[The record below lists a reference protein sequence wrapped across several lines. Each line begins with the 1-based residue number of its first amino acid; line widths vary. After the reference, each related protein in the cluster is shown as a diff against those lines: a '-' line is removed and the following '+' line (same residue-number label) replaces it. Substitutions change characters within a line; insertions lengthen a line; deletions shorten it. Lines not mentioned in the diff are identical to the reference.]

1 MPSQTL
7 SVTPRRTVARART
20 VAIAALTT
28 FAMGVASIAL
38 AQGGPSPAEM
48 QIKYRQSAYTLIGG
62 NFAPLGAMVSG
73 KRPWD
78 AKNAALRAE
87 RIAFVA
93 QIAAE
98 SFPEG
103 SGAGTQAMPTKAKPE
118 IWTNRA
124 EFDKLMKD
132 MVDKTQALAKA
143 AKGGNQD
150 AIKAAFGA
158 AGQTCKACHDKF
170 KLD

>member
-1 MPSQTL
+1 MPSHTL
-7 SVTPRRTVARART
+7 SVQPRHAIARVRTLT
-20 VAIAALTT
+20 IAALTT
-28 FAMGVASIAL
+28 ATIGFTSVAL
-38 AQGGPSPAEM
+38 AQGGPSPAEL
-48 QIKYRQSAYTLIGG
+48 QIKYRQGAYTVIGG

-87 RIAFVA
+87 RVAFVA

-98 SFPEG
+98 AFPDG
-103 SGAGTQAMPTKAKPE
+103 SGAGTQAVPTKAKPE

-132 MVDKTQALAKA
+132 MVDKTAALAKV
-143 AKGGNQD
+143 AKTGNQD
-150 AIKAAFGA
+150 KIKAAFGA

-170 KLD
+170 KME